1 MANIPFSPRISYL
14 AKEGIDAGVLH
25 NTLYWSE
32 IRAFPL
38 LADESTLFKRHP
50 RRNVRVVRSIAH
62 QDAKRFVL
70 LALCIDRHD
79 KATHSSNPGRMCHIL
94 NLFFC
99 TRTCIR
105 ILCRVVGSRLYLIF
119 AKSGLLQL
127 LYCKSSLGMIFKNAR
142 YL

>member
-25 NTLYWSE
+25 NTLYWGE

-79 KATHSSNPGRMCHIL
+79 KATLSSNPGYMRHIL
-94 NLFFC
+94 NLFLC
-99 TRTCIR
+99 TR
-105 ILCRVVGSRLYLIF
+105 ILRRVVGSRLYLIF
-119 AKSGLLQL
+119 AKTGFLQL
-127 LYCKSSLGMIFKNAR
+127 LYSKSSLGMI
-142 YL
+142 